1 MWELLKL
8 SVSGLLRKSLRALLT
23 MFGIVWGI
31 ASVIILVA
39 IFEGFRAQNE
49 QHWAGV
55 GSSTVQLRYSDSFT
69 YDGVKYPLQADPADA
84 VFLEDYCPNVESV
97 GVEEGEWMEM
107 QPVSSAG
114 DAAGGSG
121 GTAEPQWFGVRA
133 VSPSIQAIRE
143 VKVSAGRY
151 FSPVDYDQAN
161 KVIVMGSR
169 VLKELYGENA
179 NPIGELVSLSG
190 RSFEI
195 VGLLQKDSGFLDWHV
210 LMPYSTYEKNIR
222 PSGSSDLNLLVK
234 LKNPEKYDETVTRIK
249 HMLAA
254 RHGYDPNDETAIR
267 VQDFARWREEGQ
279 TMVVMMLIVAYFVG
293 IMTLAIGAVGVMNIM
308 LVNVRERRR
317 EIGLRKALGATR
329 RSIQLQFLVEALLLT
344 GVGGFAGIGLGLTMV
359 GLMKVIPQK
368 VEEFPEPNVTA
379 SLLVVAVLVN
389 LVVGV
394 IAGTYPARQ
403 AAALDPIV
411 ALRDE

>member
-1 MWELLKL
+1 MWETLSL
-8 SVSGLLRKSLRALLT
+8 SVGGLLRKSLRAFLT

-49 QHWAGV
+49 QHWAGI
-55 GSSTVQLRYSDSFT
+55 GASTVLLRYSDSFT
-69 YDGVKYPLQADPADA
+69 CDGVKYPLQPDPADA
-84 VFLEDYCPNVESV
+84 QFLEDYCPNVDLV
-97 GVEEGEWMEM
+97 GYELSEWMEM
-107 QPVSSAG
+107 QPASSTGAG
-114 DAAGGSG
+114 RNAAE
-121 GTAEPQWFGVRA
+121 AKWFGVRA
-133 VSPSIQAIRE
+133 ISPSIEVIRE
-143 VKVSAGRY
+143 VKIAAGRS

-169 VLKELYGENA
+169 VRKELYGDEA
-179 NPIGELVSLSG
+179 NPLGELVSLSG

-195 VGLLQKDSGFLDWHV
+195 VGLLEEGSGFLDWHV
-210 LMPYSTYEKNIR
+210 LMPYTAYEKNIR
-222 PSGSSDLNLLVK
+222 PAGTGGNLNLMVK
-234 LKNPEKYDETVTRIK
+234 LADAEKYDETVTRIK

-254 RHGYDPNDETAIR
+254 RHGYDPSDESVIR
-267 VQDFARWREEGQ
+267 VQDFARWREEGR
-279 TMVVMMLIVAYFVG
+279 TMIVMMLIVAYFVG

-317 EIGLRKALGATR
+317 EIGLRKALGATP
-329 RSIQLQFLVEALLLT
+329 RSIQLQFLLEALLLT
-344 GVGGFAGIGLGLTMV
+344 SVGGAAGLGLGMTV
-359 GLMKVIPQK
+359 AGLMKTIPQR
-368 VEEFPEPNVTA
+368 VEQFPEPVVTVTM
-379 SLLVVAVLVN
+379 LVVAVVVN
-389 LVVGV
+389 LIVGI

>member
-368 VEEFPEPNVTA
+368 VEEFPEPNVTV

>member
-293 IMTLAIGAVGVMNIM
+293 VMTLAIGAVGVMNIM

-368 VEEFPEPNVTA
+368 VEEFPEPNVTV

>member
-8 SVSGLLRKSLRALLT
+8 SVDGLLRKSLRAFLT

-49 QHWAGV
+49 EHWAGV

-69 YDGVKYPLQADPADA
+69 YDGVNYPLQADPADA
-84 VFLEDYCPNVESV
+84 VFLEDYCPNVDMV

-107 QPVSSAG
+107 EPVSSAG
-114 DAAGGSG
+114 SGESG
-121 GTAEPQWFGVRA
+121 GTAEPKWFGVRA

-143 VKVSAGRY
+143 VKVSGGRY

-161 KVIVMGSR
+161 KVIVMGSH
-169 VLKELYGENA
+169 VLEELYGDNA

-195 VGLLQKDSGFLDWHV
+195 VGLMEEGSGFLDWHV

-234 LKNPEKYDETVTRIK
+234 LKDPEKYDETVTRIK

-254 RHGYDPNDETAIR
+254 RHGYDPNDETAIQ

-279 TMVVMMLIVAYFVG
+279 TMVVMMLIVGYFVG

-308 LVNVRERRR
+308 LVNVRERTR

-329 RSIQLQFLVEALLLT
+329 RSIQLQFLLEALLLT
-344 GVGGFAGIGLGLTMV
+344 SVGGAAGLGLGMSV
-359 GLMKVIPQK
+359 AGLMKLIPEK
-368 VEEFPEPNVTA
+368 VEEFPEPVVTITM
-379 SLLVVAVLVN
+379 LIVAVVVN